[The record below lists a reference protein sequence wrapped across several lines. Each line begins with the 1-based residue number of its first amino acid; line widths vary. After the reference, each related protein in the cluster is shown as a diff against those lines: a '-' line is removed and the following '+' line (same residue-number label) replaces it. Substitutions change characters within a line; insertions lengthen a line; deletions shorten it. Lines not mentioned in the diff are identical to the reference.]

1 MPVEPAAGYLDFAVR
16 AGVALLGGALIG
28 LERERAQLA
37 GGRSR
42 KAGGLPG
49 LRSIGLVSLYGFLVS
64 HVSLVL
70 IDSTGLWLVILAMGS
85 AGLTLLVILYAY
97 ARMIVAGSHGLTTH
111 LVLLTTF
118 MIGVLSGLGLVLEAA
133 GLSIV
138 VGLLLASKDPVV
150 RLAKSISYGELIAM
164 MEVAALIV
172 VIGPL
177 VSALSPSLPFIDIM
191 QVYMFLVAVVGV
203 VFGSYVAARIWG
215 ERGAAAGLVLG
226 ALVNSEAVIAAAGR
240 LSSASPAAARSMP
253 YIALIVISVM
263 EARSAALSLYAILIA
278 AGSVPGDVAAPFAL
292 VASTSMLALALAA
305 TRLGGNVPAVKPR
318 SPLDW
323 GLAARSALVY
333 AALTVAAKAV
343 VAAAGEAG
351 AGLVLAVAA
360 AGGLVN
366 ATAAILSMASIAG
379 EAGLRLAAAG
389 MLVAVAFSSM
399 NKALYARIAG
409 AGWGVARTVAAAG
422 ALMSIPPL
430 LAAALLL
437 TPA

>member
-28 LERERAQLA
+28 LERERAQFA
-37 GGRSR
+37 GARGR

-49 LRSIGLVSLYGFLVS
+49 LRSVGLVSLYGFLVS

-70 IDSTGLWLVILAMGS
+70 IDSTGLWLVILAMGA
-85 AGLTLLVILYAY
+85 AGLTLLVMLYAY
-97 ARMIVAGSHGLTTH
+97 ARMIVAGSQGLTTH

-177 VSALSPSLPFIDIM
+177 VSALKPSVPFVDIM

-226 ALVNSEAVIAAAGR
+226 ALVNSEAVIAAVGR
-240 LSSASPAAARSMP
+240 LSSTSRVAARSMP
-253 YIALIVISVM
+253 YIALIVIAVM

-278 AGSVPGDVAAPFAL
+278 EGSIPGEVAAPFAL
-292 VASTSMLALALAA
+292 VASASMLALALAV

-323 GLAARSALVY
+323 GLAVRSALVY

-343 VAAAGEAG
+343 VTAAGEAG
-351 AGLVLAVAA
+351 TGLILAVAA

-389 MLVAVAFSSM
+389 MLVAIAFSSM
-399 NKALYARIAG
+399 NKAIYARIAG
-409 AGWGVARTVAAAG
+409 ADWRIARTVAAAG
-422 ALMSIPPL
+422 VLMSLPPL

-437 TPA
+437 SPA